1 MKITVHSSKL
11 VKPASATNPSIA
23 SSTPDTI
30 PLLVFDRVNCNT
42 YVSVIYIFRAPTP
55 PNAALESGLARALAH
70 YREWAGRLTGRAPPT
85 TIVLTDDGARLVE
98 ATAGDVPLDAV
109 LPLDPSPDVTR
120 LHPRPP
126 SADAEELMLVQLTRF
141 ACGGLAVGITAH
153 HLVSDGRA
161 TANFLVAWSQA
172 TRGDVTI
179 DPPPSTTAPPSSNP
193 ASRHF
198 KKLAAPPHVK
208 IAAEEV
214 VVVHRVHFSREFI
227 SKLKSHAS
235 PPGAS
240 SRSCS
245 TLRCVVA
252 HLWRR
257 ITAARGLAG
266 DDADVSVS
274 TSVCIAVDGRARMRP
289 PMPEGYTGN
298 VVLWARPAAA
308 ARELVARPLRHA
320 VELIDGE
327 IARVGNGEYL
337 ASFVDFAAAS
347 GAVEEEGMVPAADA
361 AEMVLSPNVEVD
373 SWLRIPFYD
382 LDFGGGRPCFF
393 MPSYLPVE
401 GLVILLPSCYG
412 DGSVDAYVSL
422 FTDLAQQL
430 CSSLIPSD
438 GILKYVFHH
447 RAHRC
452 LRALS
457 VHEVITLLPEPP

>member
-85 TIVLTDDGARLVE
+85 TIVLTDEGARLVE

-179 DPPPSTTAPPSSNP
+179 DPPPVHDRASFFKPRQPPRVEFDHC
-193 ASRHF
+193 AVEF

-274 TSVCIAVDGRARMRP
+274 TSVCIAVDGRARIRP
-289 PMPEGYTGN
+289 PVPEGYTGN
-298 VVLWARPAAA
+298 VVLWARPAAS
-308 ARELVARPLRHA
+308 ARDVVARPLRHH
-320 VELIDGE
+320 VT
-327 IARVGNGEYL
+327 
-337 ASFVDFAAAS
+337 
-347 GAVEEEGMVPAADA
+347 
-361 AEMVLSPNVEVD
+361 
-373 SWLRIPFYD
+373 
-382 LDFGGGRPCFF
+382 
-393 MPSYLPVE
+393 
-401 GLVILLPSCYG
+401 
-412 DGSVDAYVSL
+412 GSE
-422 FTDLAQQL
+422 QQ
-430 CSSLIPSD
+430 
-438 GILKYVFHH
+438 
-447 RAHRC
+447 
-452 LRALS
+452 
-457 VHEVITLLPEPP
+457 

>member
-11 VKPASATNPSIA
+11 VKPAIAGVTNPTIA
-23 SSTPDTI
+23 GGAPDTI
-30 PLLVFDRVNCNT
+30 PLSVFDRVNFNT

-55 PNAALESGLARALAH
+55 PNAALESGLTRALAH
-70 YREWAGRLTGRAPPT
+70 YREWAGRLTGAPPT
-85 TIVLTDDGARLVE
+85 AIVLTDDGARLVE
-98 ATAGDVPLDAV
+98 ATAGDDVPLDAV
-109 LPLDPSPDVTR
+109 LPLDPTPDVTR

-126 SADAEELMLVQLTRF
+126 SANAEEDDELMLVQLTRF

-179 DPPPSTTAPPSSNP
+179 DPAPVHDRASFFKPRHPPRVEFDHRAVE
-193 ASRHF
+193 F
-198 KKLAAPPHVK
+198 KKPPAHAKLAGDD
-208 IAAEEV
+208 EV
-214 VVVHRVHFSREFI
+214 VVVHRAHFTREFI
-227 SKLKSHAS
+227 SNLKSQ
-235 PPGAS
+235 AS
-240 SRSCS
+240 SSPTRPCS
-245 TLRCVVA
+245 TLRCVAA

-289 PMPEGYTGN
+289 PVPEGYTGN
-298 VVLWARPAAA
+298 VVLWARPAAS
-308 ARELVARPLRHA
+308 ARDVVARPLRHA
-320 VELIDGE
+320 AELIDGE
-327 IARVGNGEYL
+327 IGRIDGDYF
-337 ASFVDFAAAS
+337 ASFVDFAAS
-347 GAVEEEGMVPAADA
+347 GAVEEEGLVPAADA

-373 SWLRIPFYD
+373 SWLRILFYD

-422 FTDLAQQL
+422 FSRHMDAFKTCCYSIDDDL
-430 CSSLIPSD
+430 
-438 GILKYVFHH
+438 H
-447 RAHRC
+447 
-452 LRALS
+452 
-457 VHEVITLLPEPP
+457 